1 MVLGGCT
8 QRSETS
14 GDSTGHQA
22 VCAPT
27 QNQEPIGPVV
37 PVLTCAGDRPVFF
50 LPAIFR
56 SLPIGRERKILVEK
70 SQALYQSGDYR

>member
-27 QNQEPIGPVV
+27 QNLQPIRPAV
-37 PVLTCAGDRPVFF
+37 PVLTCAGDRPALFPLLF
-50 LPAIFR
+50 FR
-56 SLPIGRERKILVEK
+56 SLPIVIRISHTLMNKNIRNTEEAV
-70 SQALYQSGDYR
+70 